1 MKNKKIVAIWDE
13 NKILKEN
20 IKFLQTKTKTVTF
33 PASDFIKN
41 IVQDLIDAY
50 KVINCAG
57 IAANQIGYEYQI
69 FIGMK
74 ELINIEDAKDIEKAE
89 ANLTE
94 LNGNPHADNYEIYIN
109 PQIDKIDRNSI
120 NQDEE
125 GCLSIPG
132 LLVDRERYDI
142 IKVRYYNIN
151 GKVKKTTMTG
161 FLSKLFQH
169 ELDHLNGVLMI
180 DDLSKLNN
188 LYPID
193 ETEKN
198 VEKYQI
204 LYSAYNKL
212 KK

>member
-94 LNGNPHADNYEIYIN
+94 IDENPHADNYEIYIN

-169 ELDHLNGVLMI
+169 ELDHLNGILMI
-180 DDLSKLNN
+180 DDISKLNN

-198 VEKYQI
+198 VEKYQT

>member
-1 MKNKKIVAIWDE
+1 MAIKKIITIWDD
-13 NKILKEN
+13 NKIVKEN
-20 IKFLQTKTKTVTF
+20 IKFLQTKTKIVTF
-33 PASDFIKN
+33 PSSDFIKT
-41 IVQDLIDAY
+41 IVEDLIDTY
-50 KVINCAG
+50 QVINCAG

-74 ELINIEDAKDIEKAE
+74 ELIDIEDVKDIEKAE
-89 ANLTE
+89 AGLTSVE
-94 LNGNPHADNYEIYIN
+94 GNPHGDNYEIYIN
-109 PQIDKIDRNSI
+109 PQIDKFDKNSI

-142 IKVRYYNIN
+142 IKIRYYNID

-169 ELDHLNGVLMI
+169 EMDHLNGLLMF
-180 DDLSKLNN
+180 DDNIKLNN

-193 ETEKN
+193 ETNQN
-198 VEKYQI
+198 VKKYQM
-204 LYSAYNKL
+204 LYSAYSKF

>member
-94 LNGNPHADNYEIYIN
+94 IDENPHADNYEIYIN

-151 GKVKKTTMTG
+151 GKVKKTTLTG

-169 ELDHLNGVLMI
+169 ELDHLNGILMI
-180 DDLSKLNN
+180 DDFNKLSN

-193 ETEKN
+193 ETEQN
-198 VEKYQI
+198 VEKYQT
-204 LYSAYNKL
+204 LYSAYNRL

>member
-1 MKNKKIVAIWDE
+1 MKIKKIVAIWDK

-20 IKFLQTKTKTVTF
+20 IKFLQTKTKPITF

-74 ELINIEDAKDIEKAE
+74 ELINLEDAKDIEKAE
-89 ANLTE
+89 ANLTAVT
-94 LNGNPHADNYEIYIN
+94 GNPHADNYEIYIN

-180 DDLSKLNN
+180 DDINKLSN

-193 ETEKN
+193 ETEKT
-198 VEKYQI
+198 VEKYQT

>member
-1 MKNKKIVAIWDE
+1 MAIKKIITIWDE
-13 NKILKEN
+13 YKLLKEN
-20 IKFLQTKTKTVTF
+20 INFLQTKTKNVTF

-41 IVQDLIDAY
+41 IVQDLIDTY
-50 KVINCAG
+50 QIINCAG

-74 ELINIEDAKDIEKAE
+74 ELIDLEDAKEIEKAE
-89 ANLTE
+89 AQLTTFE
-94 LNGNPHADNYEIYIN
+94 GNPHGDNYEIYIN
-109 PQIDKIDRNSI
+109 PQIDKFDKNSI

-132 LLVDRERYDI
+132 LLVDRERYDV
-142 IKVRYYNIN
+142 IKVRYYNID
-151 GKVKKTTMTG
+151 GKVQKTTMKG

-169 ELDHLNGVLMI
+169 ELDHLNGKLMI
-180 DDLSKLNN
+180 DNDKNLDD

-193 ETEKN
+193 KTDESVK
-198 VEKYQI
+198 KYQA
-204 LYSAYNKL
+204 LYSAYANL

>member
-94 LNGNPHADNYEIYIN
+94 VNGNPHADNYEIYIN

-151 GKVKKTTMTG
+151 GKVKKTTLTG

-169 ELDHLNGVLMI
+169 ELDHLNGILMI
-180 DDLSKLNN
+180 DDFNKLSN

-193 ETEKN
+193 ETEQN
-198 VEKYQI
+198 VEKYQT
-204 LYSAYNKL
+204 LYSAYNRL

>member
-151 GKVKKTTMTG
+151 GKVKKTTLTG

-169 ELDHLNGVLMI
+169 ELDHLNGILMI
-180 DDLSKLNN
+180 DDFNKLSN

-193 ETEKN
+193 ETDQN
-198 VEKYQI
+198 VEKYQT

>member
-151 GKVKKTTMTG
+151 GKVKKTTLTG

-169 ELDHLNGVLMI
+169 ELDHLNGILMI
-180 DDLSKLNN
+180 DDFNKLSN

-193 ETEKN
+193 ETEQN
-198 VEKYQI
+198 VEKYQT
-204 LYSAYNKL
+204 LYSAYNRL